1 MLGNPIANII
11 ILLELHL
18 IHIKSHEIPLNH
30 YEIPWKPLYNPIIN
44 PWNPYQILIFHG
56 ILPSSHG
63 SLRFHPP
70 RLCHLFPHQLRR
82 SRGVVIRGLGVGG
95 TVRGGAEPRAFQD
108 TSGWKTIG
116 KLPGNPR
123 NGGLGQLRCI
133 YLKTCIYKGLSFHD

>member
-82 SRGVVIRGLGVGG
+82 PRGSVIRGLGVGG
-95 TVRGGAEPRAFQD
+95 AVRGGAEPRA
-108 TSGWKTIG
+108 TRKS
-116 KLPGNPR
+116 R
-123 NGGLGQLRCI
+123 NGMEVWDNSDAYTFFNLHLQGIVLPWLISYIAI
-133 YLKTCIYKGLSFHD
+133 YI